1 MDEKTFTVLEFPR
14 ILEHLGAY
22 ASFSASATLVRAL
35 RPTNDLELAL
45 ERLARTTEACRLLI
59 DHPQVTIGDAHDIS
73 SQLNLAKCGGVLS
86 TEELMDIKSTL
97 SSARDL
103 ARTFEKLSGT
113 FPRLSAIAAA
123 LPPPPGLIE
132 AISRVFSERGE
143 VLDTASE
150 NLASVRRELKVA
162 YDHLLSKLE
171 HLINDPHTAS
181 LLQEPIYTQRN
192 GRYVLPLR
200 AENKSKLKGLTQD
213 QSSSGATLFIEPLV
227 VVELNNRWH
236 ELQLSEQEEV
246 RRILAELSALVG
258 AHTPQLQAVL
268 RSLSALDLA
277 FACAKYAEDLHAS
290 EPVLLPFPS
299 DDKESSILHLIN
311 ARHPL
316 LDPTTVVPIDVALEK
331 GTHALIITG
340 PNTGGKTVTLKT
352 VGLLALMA
360 QSGLYI
366 PAQSGS
372 QLTIFRDIYADIGDE
387 QSIEQSL
394 STFSSHITNI
404 VRILK
409 HLNPATLVL
418 LDELG
423 AGTDPQEGSA
433 LARAILIYLLTRK
446 VPCLIATHYPEL
458 KAFAHST
465 PGVMNASVEF
475 DLRSLKPTFH
485 LIMGLP
491 GRSNALAIAQRLG
504 LSEEI
509 IQNARELIDPNDL
522 HAEDLLDE
530 IHRQRGAARQDR
542 ALAKADLEEADELRT
557 DLEERLEKIEQERQL
572 ILEKARHEAE
582 KELELI
588 RHELD
593 ETRAKMRD
601 MRKTAESLKPLKEK
615 IEQLQEKISEPMERL
630 QLAGTTLHEPS
641 PLRVGDRVHLQSLK
655 VDGEVTGLNGDEV
668 EVLVGKMRIKVS
680 PGELQRSR
688 VVPDLPTK
696 KIQEYAPIKLPNA
709 GLFPSPGAEVHLR
722 GMRVEAAV
730 EKLERYLDA
739 AYAAGLPYVRV
750 VHGKGT
756 GTLRQVARQ
765 VLSCSPLVKNWE
777 IALDNEG
784 GEGVTVAHLVT
795 E

>member
-1 MDEKTFTVLEFPR
+1 MDEKTLKILEYPR
-14 ILEHLGAY
+14 ILEHLSSY
-22 ASFSASATLVRAL
+22 TSFSASAALVRVL

-45 ERLARTTEACRLLI
+45 ERLGRTTEARRLLI
-59 DHPQVTIGDAHDIS
+59 DHPQITIGDAHDIS
-73 SQLNLAKCGGVLS
+73 SQLILAERGGVLS
-86 TEELMDIKSTL
+86 AEELKDIKSTL

-103 ARTFEKLSGT
+103 ARTFEKLSDK
-113 FPRLSAIAAA
+113 FPRLSIIATP

-143 VLDTASE
+143 ILDSASDK
-150 NLASVRRELKVA
+150 LASIRRELKVA
-162 YDHLLSKLE
+162 YDRLISKLE
-171 HLINDPHTAS
+171 RLINDPHTAS

-200 AENKSKLKGLTQD
+200 SENKSKLKGLTQD
-213 QSSSGATLFIEPLV
+213 QSSSGATLFIEPLA

-277 FACAKYAEDLHAS
+277 FACAKYADDLHAC
-290 EPVLLPFPS
+290 EPILLPFS
-299 DDKESSILHLIN
+299 SNQRENSILHLIN

-316 LDPTTVVPIDVALEK
+316 LDPTSVVPIDVALEK

-352 VGLLALMA
+352 VGLLSLMA
-360 QSGLYI
+360 QSGLHI

-372 QLTIFRDIYADIGDE
+372 QLSLFRDIFADIGDE

-409 HLNPATLVL
+409 RLNPATLVL

-433 LARAILIYLLTRK
+433 LARAILIYLLARK

-458 KAFAHST
+458 KSFAHST
-465 PGVMNASVEF
+465 SGVMNASVEF
-475 DLRSLKPTFH
+475 DLKSLKPTFH

-509 IQNARELIDPNDL
+509 IQEARELIDPNDL
-522 HAEDLLDE
+522 RAEDLLDE
-530 IHRQRGAARQDR
+530 IHRQRDATRNDR

-557 DLEERLEKIEQERQL
+557 ELEERLEKIEQERQL
-572 ILEKARHEAE
+572 ILEKAQQEAE

-593 ETRAKMRD
+593 ETRTKMHNL
-601 MRKTAESLKPLKEK
+601 RKTPEDFKPLKAK
-615 IEQLQEKISEPMERL
+615 IEQLKEKISEPVERL
-630 QLAGTTLHEPS
+630 QPVGATLYEPS
-641 PLRVGDRVHLQSLK
+641 PLRVGDRVHLRSLK
-655 VDGEVTGLNGDEV
+655 VDCVVADLHADEV
-668 EVLVGKMRIKVS
+668 EVLVGKMRIKVT
-680 PGELQRSR
+680 PGDIQRSR
-688 VVPDLPTK
+688 AIPNLSSSNIEED
-696 KIQEYAPIKLPNA
+696 ASIKLPHE
-709 GLFPSPGAEVHLR
+709 GLFPSPGSEVHLR
-722 GMRVEAAV
+722 GMRADAAL
-730 EKLERYLDA
+730 EKLERYLDD

-756 GTLRQVARQ
+756 GTLRQVVRQ
-765 VLSCSPLVKNWE
+765 LLSSSPLVKNWE

-784 GEGVTVAHLVT
+784 GEGVTVAHLIT

>member
-1 MDEKTFTVLEFPR
+1 MDEKTLKVLEYPR
-14 ILEHLGAY
+14 ILERLGTY
-22 ASFSASATLVRAL
+22 ASFSASAALVRAL
-35 RPTNDLELAL
+35 RPTNDLELAH
-45 ERLARTTEACRLLI
+45 ENLARTTEARRLLI
-59 DHPQVTIGDAHDIS
+59 DHPQVSIGDAHDIS
-73 SQLNLAKCGGVLS
+73 PQLLLAERGGVLS
-86 TEELMDIKSTL
+86 VEELMAIKSTL

-103 ARTFEKLSGT
+103 ARTFEKLSGL
-113 FPRLSAIAAA
+113 FPRLYAIATP

-143 VLDTASE
+143 ILDSASE
-150 NLASVRRELKVA
+150 KLATIRRELKVA
-162 YDHLLSKLE
+162 YDRLLSKLE
-171 HLINDPHTAS
+171 RLINDPHTAS

-200 AENKSKLKGLTQD
+200 AENKNKLKGLTQD
-213 QSSSGATLFIEPLV
+213 QSSSGATLFIEPLA

-246 RRILAELSALVG
+246 RRILAELSSLVG

-268 RSLSALDLA
+268 RSLSELDLA

-290 EPVLLPFPS
+290 EPVLLPFS
-299 DDKESSILHLIN
+299 SEVKESSILHLTS

-316 LDPTTVVPIDVALEK
+316 LDPASVVPIDVTLEK

-360 QSGLYI
+360 QSGLHI
-366 PAQSGS
+366 PVQSGS

-409 HLNPATLVL
+409 RLNPATLVL

-433 LARAILIYLLTRK
+433 LARAILIYLLARK

-475 DLRSLKPTFH
+475 DLKSLKPTFH

-504 LSEEI
+504 LSEMI

-542 ALAKADLEEADELRT
+542 ALAKADLEEADELRI
-557 DLEERLEKIEQERQL
+557 DLEKRLEKIEQERQL

-588 RHELD
+588 RQELD
-593 ETRAKMRD
+593 ETRVKMRD
-601 MRKTAESLKPLKEK
+601 MRKNPESFKHLKEK
-615 IEQLQEKISEPMERL
+615 IEQLKEKISEPVERL
-630 QLAGTTLHEPS
+630 QPAGILHQEPR
-641 PLRVGDRVHLQSLK
+641 PLRVGDRVHLHSLK

-668 EVLVGKMRIKVS
+668 EVLVGKMRIRVS

-688 VVPDLPTK
+688 FIPDQPSNIIKENAST
-696 KIQEYAPIKLPNA
+696 KLPNE
-709 GLFPSPGAEVHLR
+709 GLFPSPGAEVQLR

-765 VLSCSPLVKNWE
+765 LLSSSPLVKNWE

-784 GEGVTVAHLVT
+784 GEGVTVAHLIT

>member
-1 MDEKTFTVLEFPR
+1 MDEKTLKVLEYPR
-14 ILEHLGAY
+14 ILEHLGTY
-22 ASFSASATLVRAL
+22 ASFSASAALVCAL

-45 ERLARTTEACRLLI
+45 ERLTRTTEARRLLI
-59 DHPQVTIGDAHDIS
+59 DHPQISIGDAHDIS
-73 SQLNLAKCGGVLS
+73 SQLILAERGGVLS
-86 TEELMDIKSTL
+86 AEELMDIKSTL

-103 ARTFEKLSGT
+103 ARIFEKLSGR
-113 FPRLSAIAAA
+113 FPRLSAIAAP

-132 AISRVFSERGE
+132 AISRVFAEHGE
-143 VLDTASE
+143 ILDSASE
-150 NLASVRRELKVA
+150 KLASLRRELKMA
-162 YDHLLSKLE
+162 YDRLLSKLE
-171 HLINDPHTAS
+171 RLINDPHTAS

-213 QSSSGATLFIEPLV
+213 QSSSGATLFIEPLA

-277 FACAKYAEDLHAS
+277 FACAKYADDLHAS

-299 DDKESSILHLIN
+299 DVKGSPIFHLNN

-316 LDPTTVVPIDVALEK
+316 LDPASVVPIDVALEK

-360 QSGLYI
+360 QSGLHI

-372 QLTIFRDIYADIGDE
+372 QLSIFRDIFADIGDE

-433 LARAILIYLLTRK
+433 LARAILIYLLARK

-475 DLRSLKPTFH
+475 DLKSLKPTFH

-504 LSEEI
+504 LSEMI

-557 DLEERLEKIEQERQL
+557 VLEERLEKIEQERQL

-601 MRKTAESLKPLKEK
+601 MRRTTESIKPLKEK
-615 IEQLQEKISEPMERL
+615 IEQLKEKISEPVERL
-630 QLAGTTLHEPS
+630 QPAGIIFQEPS
-641 PLRVGDRVHLQSLK
+641 PLRVGDRVHLRSLN

-688 VVPDLPTK
+688 LVPDQPS
-696 KIQEYAPIKLPNA
+696 KIFGENASIKLPNE

-722 GMRVEAAV
+722 GMRVEAAL

-765 VLSCSPLVKNWE
+765 LLSSSPLVKNWE

-784 GEGVTVAHLVT
+784 GEGVTVAHLIT

>member
-1 MDEKTFTVLEFPR
+1 LKN
-14 ILEHLGAY
+14 
-22 ASFSASATLVRAL
+22 S
-35 RPTNDLELAL
+35 
-45 ERLARTTEACRLLI
+45 
-59 DHPQVTIGDAHDIS
+59 
-73 SQLNLAKCGGVLS
+73 
-86 TEELMDIKSTL
+86 
-97 SSARDL
+97 
-103 ARTFEKLSGT
+103 
-113 FPRLSAIAAA
+113 AA

-150 NLASVRRELKVA
+150 KLASLRRELKVA
-162 YDHLLSKLE
+162 YDHLISKLE
-171 HLINDPHTAS
+171 RFINDPHTAS

-213 QSSSGATLFIEPLV
+213 QSSSGSTLFIEPLA
-227 VVELNNRWH
+227 VVELNNHWH
-236 ELQLSEQEEV
+236 ELELSEQEEV

-258 AHTPQLQAVL
+258 THTPQLQAVL

-277 FACAKYAEDLHAS
+277 FACAKYAEDLRAS
-290 EPVLLPFPS
+290 EPILLPFPS
-299 DDKESSILHLIN
+299 DEKETSILHLIN

-316 LDPTTVVPIDVALEK
+316 LDPASVVPIDVALEK
-331 GTHALIITG
+331 GTHALVITG

-360 QSGLYI
+360 QSGLHI

-372 QLTIFRDIYADIGDE
+372 QCSLFRDIYADIGDE

-404 VRILK
+404 VSILK
-409 HLNPATLVL
+409 RLHRSTLVL

-433 LARAILIYLLTRK
+433 LARAILSYLLARK

-465 PGVMNASVEF
+465 PGAMNASVEF
-475 DLRSLKPTFH
+475 DLKSLKPTYH

-509 IQNARELIDPNDL
+509 IQDARELIDPADL

-530 IHRQRGAARQDR
+530 IHSQRDAARHDR
-542 ALAKADLEEADELRT
+542 ALTKADLEEAEDLRT
-557 DLEERLEKIEQERQL
+557 ELEERLEKIEQERQL
-572 ILEKARHEAE
+572 ILEKARQEAE
-582 KELELI
+582 KELEQI
-588 RHELD
+588 QHELE

-601 MRKTAESLKPLKEK
+601 MRKTTESIKPIKEK
-615 IEQLQEKISEPMERL
+615 IEQIKEKINAPVERL
-630 QLAGTTLHEPS
+630 QPSGLVTQEPR
-641 PLRVGDRVHLQSLK
+641 PLRVGDRVHLHSLK
-655 VDGEVTGLNGDEV
+655 VDGEVTSLNSDEV

-680 PGELQRSR
+680 PDDIQRSR
-688 VVPDLPTK
+688 AVADLPAK
-696 KIQEYAPIKLPNA
+696 NIRENASIKLPNA

-722 GMRVEAAV
+722 GMRVEAAI

-765 VLSCSPLVKNWE
+765 ILSSSPLVKNWE

-784 GEGVTVAHLVT
+784 GEGVTVAHLIT